1 MLKSQNRQLLEQEPL
16 FCFETAVK
24 LLYWCGF
31 AYEYD
36 EVGLACMSACHAM
49 LCCVSSQLY
58 SLGIGFMLLLPCLT
72 TTCLIDQV

>member
-1 MLKSQNRQLLEQEPL
+1 MLKPQNRQLLEQEPL

-36 EVGLACMSACHAM
+36 EVGLACTSAV
-49 LCCVSSQLY
+49 LCCAVLCCAVLCCAVSSQLH
-58 SLGIGFMLLLPCLT
+58 SLVIGPC
-72 TTCLIDQV
+72 CSYFA

>member
-1 MLKSQNRQLLEQEPL
+1 MLKPQNRQLLEQEPL

-58 SLGIGFMLLLPCLT
+58 SLGIGPCCSFLA
-72 TTCLIDQV
+72 